1 MYLFPH
7 VSVSVDIDGDYLASA
22 GWGSSVKVWNMKLR
36 KQLYEVKHDGRVE
49 CVKVHGELVIS
60 ASLDHTIKLSNRSDG
75 HLLHTLRHDDL
86 CLNFDISNNL
96 LAVAARDGLYIWSL
110 RDQQRIKK
118 IDFYRVVDVRFQ
130 GRSIIAAR
138 ENGEVYAIKME

>member
-1 MYLFPH
+1 MKFRNQVYFKH
-7 VSVSVDIDGDYLASA
+7 RGSVV
-22 GWGSSVKVWNMKLR
+22 
-36 KQLYEVKHDGRVE
+36 
-49 CVKVHGELVIS
+49 CVKLHGDMVIS
-60 ASLDHTIKLSNRSDG
+60 ASSDKTIKLSNRSDG
-75 HLLHTLRHDDL
+75 LLLHTLRHDDL

-118 IDFYRVVDVRFQ
+118 IRLYWVVDVRFQ